1 MRIRS
6 FVVGALALLAVAST
20 AFAQDYVQYVSQPD
34 KFTILFPQQPKVT
47 ETTFKSQYGYDL
59 PARVYESDATGAAKG
74 HYKLTVVD
82 YSGIRAMGE
91 ERAKHC
97 PVGAEPCIGNPA
109 PSGSTGA
116 GYWKA
121 DTWGAMIY
129 ATSLYMMKKPDL
141 KFMGWA
147 TMDAVEGYLLNL
159 VNADKSQTAAAI
171 YMHENKLYI
180 IDGTVPAGM
189 PPPDW
194 FNQNIGWLDENG
206 LQVRYQ
212 SIYHN
217 GYPKP
222 EATHRPIT
230 AGAAAQ

>member
-1 MRIRS
+1 MRLAP
-6 FVVGALALLAVAST
+6 VVATALVFAMSGS
-20 AFAQDYVQYVSQPD
+20 AFAQEYVMYVSKD
-34 KFTILFPQQPKVT
+34 DRFTILFPTQPKVT

-59 PARVYESDATGAAKG
+59 PARIYEADAVGAAKG
-74 HYKLTVVD
+74 HYKVTVVD
-82 YSGIRAMGE
+82 YNGIRAMGE

-121 DTWGAMIY
+121 DTWAATIY
-129 ATSLYMMKKPDL
+129 ATSLFLLKKPDL

-147 TMDAVEGYLLNL
+147 TMDAVEGTLLNF

-194 FNQNIGWLDENG
+194 FNQNLGWLDENG

-222 EATHRPIT
+222 EATHRPVE
-230 AGAAAQ
+230 AAQQ

>member
-1 MRIRS
+1 M
-6 FVVGALALLAVAST
+6 VLAVAST
-20 AFAQDYVQYVSQPD
+20 AFAQDYVQYVSRD
-34 KFTILFPQQPKVT
+34 DRFTILFPTQPKVT
-47 ETTFKSQYGYDL
+47 VTTFTSQYGYSL
-59 PARVYESDATGAAKG
+59 PTRIYESDASGAAKG
-74 HYKLTVVD
+74 HYKVTVVD

-97 PVGAEPCIGNPA
+97 PAGAEPCIGNPA

-121 DTWGAMIY
+121 DTWGASIY
-129 ATSLYMMKKPDL
+129 ATWLFLKNKPDL
-141 KFMGWA
+141 KFLGWA
-147 TMDAVEGYLLNL
+147 TMDAVEGELLDF

-171 YMHENKLYI
+171 YMHENKLYMI
-180 IDGTVPAGM
+180 EGTVPAGM

-222 EATHRPIT
+222 EATHRAIT
-230 AGAAAQ
+230 DGAAAQ

>member
-1 MRIRS
+1 MLIRS
-6 FVVGALALLAVAST
+6 FLIAALIVLAVGST
-20 AFAQDYVQYVSQPD
+20 TFTQDYVQYVSRD
-34 KFTILFPQQPKVT
+34 DRFTILFPTQPKVT
-47 ETTFKSQYGYDL
+47 ETTFTSQYGYSL
-59 PARVYESDATGAAKG
+59 PARIYESDATGAAKG
-74 HYKLTVVD
+74 HYKVTVVD
-82 YSGIRAMGE
+82 YNGVRAMGE

-97 PVGAEPCIGNPA
+97 PAGAEPCIGNPA

-121 DTWGAMIY
+121 DTWGASIY
-129 ATSLYMMKKPDL
+129 ATWLFLKSKPDL
-141 KFMGWA
+141 KFLGWA
-147 TMDAVEGYLLNL
+147 TMDAVEGELLDF

-171 YMHENKLYI
+171 YMHENKLYM

-189 PPPDW
+189 PPTDW

-217 GYPKP
+217 GYAKP

-230 AGAAAQ
+230 DGAAAQ

>member
-1 MRIRS
+1 MRLAP
-6 FVVGALALLAVAST
+6 VVATALVFAMSGS
-20 AFAQDYVQYVSQPD
+20 AFAQEYVLYVSKD
-34 KFTILFPQQPKVT
+34 DRFTILFPTQPKVT
-47 ETTFKSQYGYDL
+47 ADHLQVAVPATICPHGSTRRTQWVPPRGTTRSRSSTTAAFGRW
-59 PARVYESDATGAAKG
+59 ARSARS
-74 HYKLTVVD
+74 TVH
-82 YSGIRAMGE
+82 A
-91 ERAKHC
+91 
-97 PVGAEPCIGNPA
+97 GAEPCTGNPA

-121 DTWGAMIY
+121 DTWAATIY
-129 ATSLYMMKKPDL
+129 ATSLFLMKKPDL

-147 TMDAVEGYLLNL
+147 TMDAVEGTLLNF

-194 FNQNIGWLDENG
+194 FNQNLGWLDENG

-222 EATHRPIT
+222 EATHRPIE
-230 AGAAAQ
+230 AAPQ

>member
-6 FVVGALALLAVAST
+6 FVVAGLFVLVGSA
-20 AFAQDYVQYVSQPD
+20 AFAQDYDQFVSMND
-34 KFTILFPQQPKVT
+34 KFTILFPAPPKVT

-74 HYKLTVVD
+74 HYKVTVVD

-109 PSGSTGA
+109 PAGSTGA

-147 TMDAVEGYLLNL
+147 TMDAVEGYLLNF

-171 YMHENKLYI
+171 YMHENRLYI
-180 IDGTVPAGM
+180 IDGTVPA
-189 PPPDW
+189 
-194 FNQNIGWLDENG
+194 
-206 LQVRYQ
+206 
-212 SIYHN
+212 
-217 GYPKP
+217 
-222 EATHRPIT
+222 
-230 AGAAAQ
+230 